1 VSKKLL
7 QKNEYV
13 LLILEELKM
22 SFQPFFP
29 PSSDITRKLMRR
41 IGERRANTIRAFA
54 QQPDPESEG
63 SDELLTSILDAL
75 ETDPES
81 TAEADWE
88 DQRWL
93 SEVVYNFLGLRMGR
107 IRRGAETDEITRSDL
122 VEGMSHGLG
131 LHRDED
137 RELLEQLADEFSSW
151 LSDQSG
157 VYVAAWGLI
166 VLERYEGDTIRLKPL
181 MKHRT
186 DTVKDMIEVVDRGA
200 SVAQG
205 DISAKLDY

>member
-1 VSKKLL
+1 
-7 QKNEYV
+7 
-13 LLILEELKM
+13 
-22 SFQPFFP
+22 
-29 PSSDITRKLMRR
+29 
-41 IGERRANTIRAFA
+41 
-54 QQPDPESEG
+54 
-63 SDELLTSILDAL
+63 
-75 ETDPES
+75 
-81 TAEADWE
+81 
-88 DQRWL
+88 
-93 SEVVYNFLGLRMGR
+93 
-107 IRRGAETDEITRSDL
+107 
-122 VEGMSHGLG
+122 MSHGLG

>member
-1 VSKKLL
+1 
-7 QKNEYV
+7 
-13 LLILEELKM
+13 
-22 SFQPFFP
+22 
-29 PSSDITRKLMRR
+29 MRR

-54 QQPDPESEG
+54 QPADPQSEG

-81 TAEADWE
+81 SAAADWE

-107 IRRGAETDEITRSDL
+107 IRRGAENDEITRSDL

-151 LSDQSG
+151 LSDQN
-157 VYVAAWGLI
+157 VYVAGWGLI

-181 MKHRT
+181 MKHMAST
-186 DTVKDMIEVVDRGA
+186 LKDMTEIVDRKATAAEGG
-200 SVAQG
+200 S
-205 DISAKLDY
+205 SANFNYDP